1 MLSQNSNTD
10 TEALKVLI
18 ETRRRIAEEGFLT
31 GSFPDSENNSAP
43 PALAG
48 WTLATAIWDQPPT
61 ASRWR
66 ARMLLQRLA
75 KENIWAWSE
84 HPYRTKGEALSLID
98 AAISQLGGEVPRVHR
113 GGWRVAS

>member
-1 MLSQNSNTD
+1 
-10 TEALKVLI
+10 
-18 ETRRRIAEEGFLT
+18 
-31 GSFPDSENNSAP
+31 
-43 PALAG
+43 
-48 WTLATAIWDQPPT
+48 
-61 ASRWR
+61 
-66 ARMLLQRLA
+66 MLLQRLA